1 MRINDSNINIVTDGT
16 LNGITTAT
24 IGGSTYA
31 LVTAFDDDGVQ
42 IINITD
48 PYNPINASSITNS
61 TSYPTLNGANSIITA
76 TIGGSTY
83 ALVTAFDD
91 DGVQIINI
99 DDPYN
104 PTNASSI
111 TDGTRYPTLNGASSI
126 TTVIIGGF
134 TYALV
139 ASTYN
144 SGVQIIRLSSPPLSM
159 DKVSPTMSVTCTL
172 KFAYSSLCVDGTI
185 TVDLKSRPSMIVVAF
200 NPDSRIETLLE
211 ASVLFTVNSMLRLS
225 PAFAYTGFGLLVII
239 ERGGE
244 DNLMI
249 WTPLL

>member
-1 MRINDSNINIVTDGT
+1 MKYSAGPPRSIRGDTVSTNT
-16 LNGITTAT
+16 LNGR
-24 IGGSTYA
+24 
-31 LVTAFDDDGVQ
+31 
-42 IINITD
+42 
-48 PYNPINASSITNS
+48 SSS
-61 TSYPTLNGANSIITA
+61 
-76 TIGGSTY
+76 
-83 ALVTAFDD
+83 V
-91 DGVQIINI
+91 
-99 DDPYN
+99 
-104 PTNASSI
+104 
-111 TDGTRYPTLNGASSI
+111 
-126 TTVIIGGF
+126 
-134 TYALV
+134 
-139 ASTYN
+139 
-144 SGVQIIRLSSPPLSM
+144 M

-239 ERGGE
+239 EGGGE

>member
-1 MRINDSNINIVTDGT
+1 MAQISNIKRLRMIESTVSDYEILPAGPPRSIRGDTVSTNT
-16 LNGITTAT
+16 LNGR
-24 IGGSTYA
+24 
-31 LVTAFDDDGVQ
+31 
-42 IINITD
+42 
-48 PYNPINASSITNS
+48 SSS
-61 TSYPTLNGANSIITA
+61 
-76 TIGGSTY
+76 
-83 ALVTAFDD
+83 V
-91 DGVQIINI
+91 
-99 DDPYN
+99 
-104 PTNASSI
+104 
-111 TDGTRYPTLNGASSI
+111 
-126 TTVIIGGF
+126 
-134 TYALV
+134 
-139 ASTYN
+139 
-144 SGVQIIRLSSPPLSM
+144 M